1 MGLTESDR
9 KLLIDE
15 VNIVFHLA
23 ATIRFDEPLKKAVLL
38 NTRGTKLVLELAKQ
52 MKNLEVFNKG
62 FCTNNQPLGT
72 NKQYSSEKKF
82 FTIVF
87 VAFPSHVNSLLSFGT
102 KSFRREKLSSSL

>member
-1 MGLTESDR
+1 MKEIHGEEKIKRKIAYIGGDVSLPDLGLTESDR

-62 FCTNNQPLGT
+62 FCMNNQPLGT
-72 NKQYSSEKKF
+72 TNKQYPSEKKF
-82 FTIVF
+82 LPLF
-87 VAFPSHVNSLLSFGT
+87 L
-102 KSFRREKLSSSL
+102 